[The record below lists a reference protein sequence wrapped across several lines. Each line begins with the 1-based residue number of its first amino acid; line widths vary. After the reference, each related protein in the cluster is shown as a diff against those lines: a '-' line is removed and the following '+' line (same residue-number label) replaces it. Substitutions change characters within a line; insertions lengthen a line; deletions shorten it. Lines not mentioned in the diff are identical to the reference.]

1 MTYSRLNGK
10 ALGLALGIIWGASM
24 MLMAWASLCFH
35 YGHTFVESIGTLYV
49 GYNSSIV
56 GGLIG
61 LVWGFID
68 LFIFGWLVAALYNVF
83 TKQ

>member
-10 ALGLALGIIWGASM
+10 ALGLALGIIWGASI
-24 MLMAWASLCFH
+24 MLMAWVSLWFH
-35 YGHTFVESIGTLYV
+35 YGHTLVESIGMLYI

-61 LVWGFID
+61 LAWGFID
-68 LFIFGWLVAALYNVF
+68 FFIFGWLIATLYNIF
-83 TKQ
+83 AKQ